1 MKVRIEFSIDVAV
14 SDAPRQTVRAVEVS
28 LAQFGEQLE
37 AVIDQKL
44 RAQFPDVELS
54 FGAVEEGR

>member
-14 SDAPRQTVRAVEVS
+14 SDAPRSTIQAVEFS

-37 AVIDQKL
+37 AVIEEKL
-44 RAQFPDVELS
+44 RTQFPEVELS